1 MGGWALYSTTI
12 KSDGQLHTA
21 PAPVRP
27 TPSPPPSPPQTTP
40 KKGLSLSGDTLLILA
55 IALLLMQ
62 NKKPDWLLLI
72 ALGYL
77 LL

>member
-12 KSDGQLHTA
+12 KSDGQLH
-21 PAPVRP
+21 PRPV
-27 TPSPPPSPPQTTP
+27 SPPPKAPPP
-40 KKGLSLSGDTLLILA
+40 VPSKEKKGLSLSGDTLLILA

>member
-1 MGGWALYSTTI
+1 MGGWVLYSTTI
-12 KSDGQLHTA
+12 KSDGQLHSLSKA
-21 PAPVRP
+21 PPKA
-27 TPSPPPSPPQTTP
+27 PPPVPTEK
-40 KKGLSLSGDTLLILA
+40 KKGFSLSGDTLLILA
-55 IALLLMQ
+55 IAMLLMQ